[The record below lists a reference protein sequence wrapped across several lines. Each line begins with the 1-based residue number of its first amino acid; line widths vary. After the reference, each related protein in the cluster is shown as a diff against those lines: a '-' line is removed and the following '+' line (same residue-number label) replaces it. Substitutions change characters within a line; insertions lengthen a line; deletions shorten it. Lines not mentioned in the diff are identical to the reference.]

1 VARRRQ
7 KGHNINGIILFD
19 KPIKL
24 TSNQALQNVKKLL
37 NANKAGHTG
46 SLDPLATG
54 LLPICLGEATK
65 VSSYLLSA
73 DKSYTVQCQFGVRT
87 DSADADGN
95 VIETRPVKELSVAR
109 ITSVMQ
115 QFKGSISQV
124 PPMHSAIKQNG
135 VPLYKLARQGIE
147 VERQSRQITI
157 YDIDLVDYHD
167 DILEFAVSCSKGTYI
182 RTLVDDIG
190 EVLGCGAHVTM
201 LRRTRV
207 GPFDM
212 EGAVTWEKLQILQ
225 SQGNEAVLQAILPID
240 EGLKLMPAVNLTED
254 AAFYL
259 QKGQAVFIPHNKN
272 KGFVR
277 LFMGDNRFLGI
288 GQMQEDG
295 KVAPKRL
302 MNLAKIG

>member
-1 VARRRQ
+1 VARRRRN
-7 KGHNINGIILFD
+7 GRNINGIILFD

-24 TSNQALQNVKKLL
+24 TSNQALQNVKSLL

-73 DKSYTVQCQFGVRT
+73 DKSYSVQCQLGVRT

-95 VIETRPVKELSVAR
+95 VIETRPLNDLSETR
-109 ITSVMQ
+109 ILSVMQ
-115 QFKGSISQV
+115 QFKGRISQI
-124 PPMHSAIKQNG
+124 PPMFSAIKKNG
-135 VPLYKLARQGIE
+135 VPLYKLARKGIE
-147 VERQSRQITI
+147 IERDSRPITI
-157 YDIDLVDYHD
+157 HALDLVSFHD
-167 DILEFAVSCSKGTYI
+167 DMVEFTVSCSKGTYI
-182 RTLVDDIG
+182 RTLVDDMG
-190 EVLGCGAHVTM
+190 EILGCGAHVTM

-207 GPFDM
+207 GPFD
-212 EGAVTWEKLQILQ
+212 AAATVTWEKLQALHAE
-225 SQGNEAVLQAILPID
+225 GEKTVLQAILPIE
-240 EGLKLMPAVNLTED
+240 EGLKLMPAVTLTED

-277 LFMGDNRFLGI
+277 LFIGDKRFLGI

-302 MNLAKIG
+302 MNLGKIG

>member
-1 VARRRQ
+1 VARRRR
-7 KGHNINGIILFD
+7 KGRNINGIILFD
-19 KPIKL
+19 KPIDL
-24 TSNQALQNVKKLL
+24 TSNQALQNVKILL

-73 DKSYTVQCQFGVRT
+73 DKSYRVQCQLGIRT

-95 VIETRPVKELSVAR
+95 VIATRPVNELSESR
-109 ITSVMQ
+109 ILSVMG
-115 QFKGSISQV
+115 QFKGKISQI
-124 PPMHSAIKQNG
+124 PPMYSAIKKNG
-135 VPLYKLARQGIE
+135 VALYKLARQGIE
-147 VERQSRQITI
+147 IERESRPITI
-157 YDIDLVDYHD
+157 HALDLLDFHD
-167 DILEFAVSCSKGTYI
+167 DIIQFSVSCSKGTYV
-182 RTLVDDIG
+182 RTLVDDMG
-190 EVLGCGAHVTM
+190 EILGCGAHVTM

-207 GPFDM
+207 GSFDVS
-212 EGAVTWEKLQILQ
+212 ESVTWEQLQTLQ
-225 SQGNEAVLQAILPID
+225 AQGEKSILQAILPI
-240 EGLKLMPAVNLTED
+240 EKGLQLMPAVQLTED

-272 KGFVR
+272 KGYVK
-277 LFMGDNRFLGI
+277 LFMGDNCFLGI

-302 MNLAKIG
+302 MNLGKIG